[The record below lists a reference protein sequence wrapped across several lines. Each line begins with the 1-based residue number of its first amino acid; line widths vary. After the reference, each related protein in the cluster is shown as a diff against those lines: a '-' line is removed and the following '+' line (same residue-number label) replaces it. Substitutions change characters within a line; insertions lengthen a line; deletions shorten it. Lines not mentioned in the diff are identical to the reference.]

1 MRYTAVVLG
10 ALLGLA
16 FTRNVWGGVIGAI
29 LGYLLDQSARVARHT
44 GARPLA
50 VRSEFLRATF
60 QMMGHI
66 AKSDG
71 RVSESEIDAA
81 RRLMEEFRLDARE
94 TEIAME
100 CFRVGK
106 SPAFQ
111 PQMAIDRL
119 REACARRSDLLRHF
133 MDLQLRAAML
143 GNGISPPVRAKLMR
157 VAEELGFSGL
167 EFAYMEVSVRA
178 QFSRAR
184 GAGPQPKK
192 RNSLDECYAELQV
205 DATISDAE
213 LKKAYRR
220 QMSRHHPD
228 KLVANGLPES
238 MAQWAKEKTQRIQ
251 EAYEGIRAAR
261 GMR

>member
-1 MRYTAVVLG
+1 
-10 ALLGLA
+10 LA

-29 LGYLLDQSARVARHT
+29 LGYLLDQSARVATHS
-44 GARPLA
+44 GAKPMS
-50 VRSEFLRATF
+50 VRAEFLRATF
-60 QMMGHI
+60 QMMGHV
-66 AKSDG
+66 AKADG
-71 RVSESEIDAA
+71 RVSESEINAA
-81 RRLMEEFRLDARE
+81 RRLMEEFRLDPRE

-111 PQMAIDRL
+111 PEMAIDRL
-119 REACARRSDLLRHF
+119 REACTRRYDLLRHF

-143 GNGISPPVRAKLMR
+143 GNGISSPVRAKLLR

-205 DATISDAE
+205 DATISDAD

-238 MAQWAKEKTQRIQ
+238 MAQWAKEKKQRIQ